1 MIRDRPGSSSAKT
14 RMGSQVPVVIGGK
27 TQLVDV
33 GTSFDCNN
41 VRVEGDGLAMSIVL
55 EASRI
60 GDMVRI
66 KNANGVEV
74 EEPLIT
80 QRRIEL
86 SIKLPLNTP
95 KVVFDSK
102 VGVPGH
108 SLKPLQ
114 SLQPGDARIPP
125 AQMMLQEP
133 GMQIEMTAKE
143 L

>member
-1 MIRDRPGSSSAKT
+1 MIPDRPGAASSKT

-27 TQLVDV
+27 MQLIDV

-41 VRVEGDGLAMSIVL
+41 VRVEGNDVAMSIVL

-108 SLKPLQ
+108 SLKPLR
-114 SLQPGDARIPP
+114 SLQPGDAKIPP

-133 GMQIEMTAKE
+133 GMQIEMIAKE